1 MPNGIQNRGGLLH
14 TSFHSQASLPKSKPW
29 RVPNGLALGESILL
43 RKKLLTFN
51 RNQLPSIHQTTPMR
65 FLKALATILA
75 STPLTACGNS
85 GQINAA
91 LSGTPKALR
100 DCNELALEVLIASY
114 EKAGDNQGRL
124 ISFSSPTK
132 LNRVDGGTTWYD
144 MEKFTLDS
152 DGNIQK
158 TTGTAPIF
166 FAEKTNVL
174 DDASDYRI
182 MSKAGDSITCGIYFS
197 AEGNVSSNIYTISRD
212 SGSIYWRE
220 S

>member
-132 LNRVDGGTTWYD
+132 LNRVDGYGTNWYD
-144 MEKFTLDS
+144 MEEFTLDS

-158 TTGTAPIF
+158 TTGTAPVIF
-166 FAEKTNVL
+166 PTTNVL

-182 MSKAGDSITCGIYFS
+182 MSKAGDSITCRIRFS